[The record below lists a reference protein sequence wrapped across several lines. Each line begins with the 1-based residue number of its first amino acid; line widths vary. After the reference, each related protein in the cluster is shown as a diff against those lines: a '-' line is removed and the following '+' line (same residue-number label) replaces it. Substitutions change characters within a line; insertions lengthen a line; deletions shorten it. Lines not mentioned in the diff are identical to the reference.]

1 MAEDM
6 PAGAGIKPSDSVTI
20 RGGTTVEVMNTDAE
34 GRLVL
39 ADALVAATEEEPD
52 VVVDIATLTGAAM
65 VALGVRTT
73 GLMGAEQIRAELSTA
88 ASTTGETVVEQIGR
102 AHV

>member
-1 MAEDM
+1 MAENM
-6 PAGAGIKPSDSVTI
+6 PTATSIKPSDILTI

-39 ADALVAATEEEPD
+39 ADALVAATEEDPD

-73 GLMGAEQIRAELSTA
+73 GLMGAEAIRRSEEHTSELQSR
-88 ASTTGETVVEQIGR
+88 GHLVC
-102 AHV
+102 